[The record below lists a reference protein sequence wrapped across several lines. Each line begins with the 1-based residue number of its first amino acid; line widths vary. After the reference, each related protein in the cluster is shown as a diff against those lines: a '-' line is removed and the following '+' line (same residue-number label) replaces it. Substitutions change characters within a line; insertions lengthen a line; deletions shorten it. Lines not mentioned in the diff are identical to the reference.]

1 MIVHDVSATP
11 GAAFVFFFFKGFL
24 LSDLRSHVQYVIL
37 CAAVGLGTYKKDS
50 LSHGR
55 AVRVGAS
62 R

>member
-11 GAAFVFFFFKGFL
+11 GAAFVFFFKGFL

-37 CAAVGLGTYKKDS
+37 CAAVGLGTYKKNS